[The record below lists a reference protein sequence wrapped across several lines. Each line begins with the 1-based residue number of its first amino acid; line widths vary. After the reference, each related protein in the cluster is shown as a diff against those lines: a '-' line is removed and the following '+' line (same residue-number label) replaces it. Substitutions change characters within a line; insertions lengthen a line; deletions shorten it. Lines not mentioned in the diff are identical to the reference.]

1 MITRTSFCAC
11 VSDDGPAETEEDD
24 EEEGDG
30 HEGEQDEEVLEIEDE
45 EDITPIKKFVFEWP
59 SSVFNSKAIP
69 HASGGGG
76 MFIEVS
82 ALGDPHR
89 EGFKGWGLDCGLW

>member
-45 EDITPIKKFVFEWP
+45 EDITPIKKFK
-59 SSVFNSKAIP
+59 SSSGLPVCSTPKQFLMP
-69 HASGGGG
+69 QGGGG
-76 MFIEVS
+76 GV
-82 ALGDPHR
+82 H
-89 EGFKGWGLDCGLW
+89 